1 MSAARRKSVTDMTVG
16 DPMKL
21 ILNFVVP
28 LLGGMLFQQLY
39 SCVDTLIVGRFL
51 GVSELAGVGSTGS
64 INFLIVGFCMGV
76 CSGFAIPIS
85 QQFGAKKYSEMRRYL
100 VHSIYLSIV
109 FAVICTLL
117 SVVFCG
123 QILTLM
129 NTPSDIYE
137 YAYDYIIVIFLGIP
151 TVFLYNLCSGA
162 VRALG
167 DSKMPVVFLIISSVL
182 NIFLDLAFILIF
194 HMGVAGAAWAT
205 DISQLISGLIAA
217 VYMIRRIDIL
227 RIEKG
232 EWKYQQHYINVLLA
246 MGVPM
251 GLQYSIT
258 AIGSVILQTAV
269 NGLGS
274 VYIAAQTAAGKVSM
288 FFCIPFDALGTTMA
302 TWGGQNVGAGKLDR
316 VRHGCRDA
324 SILGCVYAAA
334 EFVIMFFFGRGLASI
349 FITSTAENASVI
361 LDASRLFLI
370 VTSAFHIPLAFVNI
384 VRFLIQGMGYS
395 GLATLSGVF
404 EMIGRSVAAF
414 GLVPVFGYI
423 GACFASPIAWVL
435 ADIFLFTAYAHVY
448 KKTAR
453 ILAQKN
459 GGKPSET
466 R

>member
-21 ILNFVVP
+21 ILSFVVP

-100 VHSIYLSIV
+100 VHSIYLS
-109 FAVICTLL
+109 
-117 SVVFCG
+117 
-123 QILTLM
+123 
-129 NTPSDIYE
+129 
-137 YAYDYIIVIFLGIP
+137 IFLGIP

-274 VYIAAQTAAGKVSM
+274 VYVAAQTAAGKVSM